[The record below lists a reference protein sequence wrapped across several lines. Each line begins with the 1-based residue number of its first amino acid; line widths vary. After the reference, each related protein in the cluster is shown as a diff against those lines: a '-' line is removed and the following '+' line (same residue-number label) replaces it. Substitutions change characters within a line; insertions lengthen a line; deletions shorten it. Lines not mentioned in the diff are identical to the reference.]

1 MMISDFHSH
10 ILPGIDDGSSSC
22 EESIAMLRMEAE
34 QGIRHVVATPHFYAR
49 YDNPEEFLR
58 KRARAEKMLREE
70 MAKEKGLPEVSIG
83 SEVHFFN
90 GIGDSDVVP
99 RLTIGS
105 KRCILIEMPHTPWTP
120 AMYRELENIS
130 LKQDLIPIVA
140 HMDRYISPF
149 RTYNIP
155 EYLADLP
162 VLVQAN
168 ADFFLKRS
176 TAAMAMRM
184 LKAGQIHLLGSDCHN
199 LTSRKPNLGEAVSRI
214 QQKLGRE
221 ALDRISVNEQVVLG
235 LDDAQRK
242 GMV

>member
-70 MAKEKGLPEVSIG
+70 MAKEKGLPEFSIG

-120 AMYRELENIS
+120 AMYRELEKIW
-130 LKQDLIPIVA
+130 LQWGITPIIA
-140 HMDRYISPF
+140 HVDRYIAPF
-149 RTYNIP
+149 HTHGIP
-155 EYLADLP
+155 ERLEDLP

-168 ADFFLKRS
+168 ASFFLERR
-176 TAAMAMRM
+176 TASMAMRM
-184 LKAGQIHLLGSDCHN
+184 LKNNQIHLLGSDCHN
-199 LTSRKPNLGEAVSRI
+199 LTSRCPNLDAAVERI
-214 QQKLGRE
+214 QSRLGRQ
-221 ALDRISVNEQVVLG
+221 ALQRICSIEQ
-235 LDDAQRK
+235 DIRNQ
-242 GMV
+242 

>member
-1 MMISDFHSH
+1 MISDFHSH

-120 AMYRELENIS
+120 AMYRELEKIW
-130 LKQDLIPIVA
+130 LQWGITPIIA
-140 HMDRYISPF
+140 HVDRYIAPF
-149 RTYNIP
+149 HTHGIP
-155 EYLADLP
+155 ERLEDLP

-168 ADFFLKRS
+168 ASFFLERR
-176 TAAMAMRM
+176 TASMAMRM
-184 LKAGQIHLLGSDCHN
+184 LKNNQIHLLGSDCHN
-199 LTSRKPNLGEAVSRI
+199 LTSRCPNLDAAVERI
-214 QQKLGRE
+214 QSRLGRQ
-221 ALDRISVNEQVVLG
+221 ALQRICSIEQ
-235 LDDAQRK
+235 DIRNQ
-242 GMV
+242 